1 MRLFVE
7 TLEIVE
13 GVETVKTVKIVEVVE
28 VVNGRSHVSDLIV
41 AILSHMRDGWSLS
54 FA

>member
-7 TLEIVE
+7 TVEIVE
-13 GVETVKTVKIVEVVE
+13 GVETVQTVKIVE

>member
-7 TLEIVE
+7 TLE
-13 GVETVKTVKIVEVVE
+13 TVKVVE
-28 VVNGRSHVSDLIV
+28 IVNGRSHVSDLIV